1 MTVTILGWIWSQGTL
16 KVDPHKLNPLQA
28 CPLPSSVKQM
38 RSFIG
43 AYKAISKCIPNYS
56 NHLGPLEDSVA
67 GKESKEKLVWND
79 QLTKSFQDA
88 QAALNTAKV
97 ITIPSSN
104 DQLVISFD
112 GCRTLPATGATLYI
126 QRSSKILVG
135 GFFSTK
141 LSKAQLKWL
150 PCEIEALS
158 IKLGL
163 NSFEHFVRESKH
175 TTRGLTDSKPC
186 IQAFNKL
193 GRGEFSLSPRIS
205 SFLMTLNS
213 LNITLHH
220 LSGSDNILSD
230 FGSRNPIDCVNESC
244 QVCRFV
250 QESSDLS
257 VNSLTVS
264 DIQNNLAK
272 MPFTNVPAWKSA
284 QKADADLKRVF
295 AQLSAGSRPG
305 RKERNIQN
313 IRRYLQ
319 VTTISNS
326 GLLIVRKPN
335 PYGKDY
341 ELIVVPQSLVPGLI
355 TALHLKLSHPTR
367 YQLKTLW
374 NKYFFALNVDRAIDD
389 CTNSCHLCN
398 SVKSVPSELFEQTS
412 IEVPRSIGI
421 QFSADVLRRSGQ
433 KILLVR
439 DIFSSFTVGLI
450 VPNERADALREG
462 LLQATTDL
470 KHPTG
475 SLIRVDDAP
484 GFIALQTDN
493 VLTNFGIQIDLG
505 RTKNVNKNATADK
518 AVQEIEKEIKRL
530 VPDGGPI
537 TPSTLALAVSNV
549 NSRIRF
555 NGLSAREIVLKR
567 DQYTGEPLSFPDSEL
582 AIARQK
588 ARERNHKYSELSKA
602 KGGKPATSANVNKGD
617 LVHIKAEGDKHT
629 SRDFYLVVNINTDEG
644 GAVLQKFVGNQLR
657 SKKYL
662 VKLTEI
668 YQATPQVFHHS
679 PSGSNAEDFA
689 EDFVDNT
696 NFELYQFLDNEEDVD
711 PDEEADEQIV
721 EGDQNQRLTRNRYPP
736 SWIRSGDFIVGENFE
751 NMDLES
757 S

>member
-1 MTVTILGWIWSQGTL
+1 M
-16 KVDPHKLNPLQA
+16 
-28 CPLPSSVKQM
+28 
-38 RSFIG
+38 
-43 AYKAISKCIPNYS
+43 
-56 NHLGPLEDSVA
+56 
-67 GKESKEKLVWND
+67 
-79 QLTKSFQDA
+79 
-88 QAALNTAKV
+88 
-97 ITIPSSN
+97 
-104 DQLVISFD
+104 
-112 GCRTLPATGATLYI
+112 
-126 QRSSKILVG
+126 
-135 GFFSTK
+135 
-141 LSKAQLKWL
+141 
-150 PCEIEALS
+150 
-158 IKLGL
+158 
-163 NSFEHFVRESKH
+163 
-175 TTRGLTDSKPC
+175 
-186 IQAFNKL
+186 
-193 GRGEFSLSPRIS
+193 
-205 SFLMTLNS
+205 
-213 LNITLHH
+213 
-220 LSGSDNILSD
+220 
-230 FGSRNPIDCVNESC
+230 
-244 QVCRFV
+244 
-250 QESSDLS
+250 
-257 VNSLTVS
+257 
-264 DIQNNLAK
+264 
-272 MPFTNVPAWKSA
+272 
-284 QKADADLKRVF
+284 
-295 AQLSAGSRPG
+295 
-305 RKERNIQN
+305 
-313 IRRYLQ
+313 
-319 VTTISNS
+319 
-326 GLLIVRKPN
+326 
-335 PYGKDY
+335 
-341 ELIVVPQSLVPGLI
+341 PQSLVPGLI

-398 SVKSVPSELFEQTS
+398 SLKSVPSELFEQTS
-412 IEVPRSIGI
+412 IEVPISIGI

-450 VPNERADALREG
+450 VPNERADALGEG

-555 NGLSAREIVLKR
+555 NGLSAREIGLKR